1 MKIILNGEA
10 FKISENTN
18 INALLSSHGYKDKT
32 VAVALNGNFIPK
44 LSYEAHIIKA
54 NDEIE
59 IVAPMQGG

>member
-1 MKIILNGEA
+1 MEIILNGEA

-18 INALLSSHGYKDKT
+18 INALLSSHGHKDKMI
-32 VAVALNGNFIPK
+32 AIAINGNFITK
-44 LSYEAHIIKA
+44 SSYETHIIKA